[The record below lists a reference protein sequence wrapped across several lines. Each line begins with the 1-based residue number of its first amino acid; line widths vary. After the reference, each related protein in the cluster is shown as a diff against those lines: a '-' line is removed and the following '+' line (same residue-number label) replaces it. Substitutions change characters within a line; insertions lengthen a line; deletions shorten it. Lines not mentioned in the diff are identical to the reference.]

1 MTAGS
6 VMAAELAEQPEV
18 LARLVRRH
26 VADRDQV
33 AAALPGRPGSGALA
47 GTVLLARG
55 SSDNVAVY
63 GRYLI
68 ELAAR
73 RPAGL
78 AAPSIHTRY
87 EADVDYSG
95 YLAVALSQS
104 GATPEIVETAA
115 RMRRSGAV
123 VVGITNEAGSPLT
136 QVSNLTLLTDA
147 GPELAVPA
155 TKTVTAQML
164 VVAAIAAACDPSLVT
179 VADLEALPGAVASVV
194 ADPAPAE
201 EVAARWPQ
209 ARRLV
214 VTGRGLAYAAA
225 LETALKIKETARVH
239 AEGLSSADLGVGGA
253 AGSGPAAV
261 LAARWADA
269 RRLVITGRGLAY
281 AAALE
286 TALKIKESARVHA
299 EGLSSADLLHGPIAA
314 LDSRLPVLVVSGGER
329 FAADEAAL
337 AARLAAERVPYA
349 VCGPADGAGLP
360 LPAGVP
366 EVTAPI
372 LATIRGQQLALASA
386 LLRGLDPDAP
396 AGLSKVT
403 ATH

>member
-1 MTAGS
+1 VIDDTSAPGAL
-6 VMAAELAEQPEV
+6 MAAELAEQPAV
-18 LARLVRRH
+18 LGRLAARH
-26 VADRDQV
+26 PADRDRV
-33 AAALPGRPGSGALA
+33 RAALPRAHA

-68 ELAAR
+68 EMASG

-78 AAPSIHTRY
+78 AAPSLRTRY
-87 EADVDYSG
+87 RADVDYSG

-104 GATPEIVETAA
+104 GATPEVVETAA
-115 RMRRSGAV
+115 SMRRAGAV
-123 VVGITNEAGSPLT
+123 VIGITNEAGSALT
-136 QVSNLTLLTDA
+136 EVSDLTLLTEA

-164 VVAAIAAACDPSLVT
+164 AVAAIAAAFESPLVAM
-179 VADLEALPGAVASVV
+179 ADLAALADATSALLAGPADLAGPAGAVATRW
-194 ADPAPAE
+194 ADA
-201 EVAARWPQ
+201 Q
-209 ARRLV
+209 RLV

-239 AEGLSSADLGVGGA
+239 S
-253 AGSGPAAV
+253 
-261 LAARWADA
+261 
-269 RRLVITGRGLAY
+269 
-281 AAALE
+281 
-286 TALKIKESARVHA
+286 

-314 LDSRLPVLVVSGGER
+314 LDTRLPVLVVSGGAR
-329 FAADEAAL
+329 FAADEAEL
-337 AARLAAERVPYA
+337 TARLAAEGVPFA
-349 VCGPADGAGLP
+349 VCGSGPGAELP
-360 LPAGVP
+360 LPAGVS

-372 LATIRGQQLALASA
+372 LATVRGQQLALASS
-386 LLRGLDPDAP
+386 LLRGLNPDAP

>member
-1 MTAGS
+1 MIDHPPVPGAL
-6 VMAAELAEQPEV
+6 MAAELAEQPAV
-18 LARLVRRH
+18 LGRLADRH
-26 VADRDQV
+26 PADRDRV
-33 AAALPGRPGSGALA
+33 RAALPPGHA

-68 ELAAR
+68 EMASG

-78 AAPSIHTRY
+78 AAPSLHTRY
-87 EADVDYSG
+87 QADVDYRG

-104 GATPEIVETAA
+104 GATPEVVQTAA
-115 RMRRSGAV
+115 AMRRAGAV

-136 QVSNLTLLTDA
+136 EACQLTLLTDA

-164 VVAAIAAACDPSLVT
+164 AVAAIAAAFDSPLVT
-179 VADLEALPGAVASVV
+179 AADLGTLPDAVAALLADPGAGGSGAGGPAAVAGPAYAV
-194 ADPAPAE
+194 AT
-201 EVAARWPQ
+201 RWAD

-239 AEGLSSADLGVGGA
+239 AEGLSSADL
-253 AGSGPAAV
+253 
-261 LAARWADA
+261 
-269 RRLVITGRGLAY
+269 
-281 AAALE
+281 
-286 TALKIKESARVHA
+286 
-299 EGLSSADLLHGPIAA
+299 LHGPIAA
-314 LDSRLPVLVVSGGER
+314 LDSRLPVLVVSGGAR
-329 FAADEAAL
+329 FAADEAEL
-337 AARLAAERVPYA
+337 AARLSAEGVPFA
-349 VCGPADGAGLP
+349 VCGAASNADLP
-360 LPAGVP
+360 LPTGIS

-372 LATIRGQQLALASA
+372 LATVRGQQLALASS
-386 LLRGLDPDAP
+386 LLRGLNPDAP

-403 ATH
+403 ATR

>member
-6 VMAAELAEQPEV
+6 LMAAELAEQPQV
-18 LARLVRRH
+18 LGRLVSRH
-26 VADRDQV
+26 AADRDQV
-33 AAALPGRPGSGALA
+33 RAVLPGRLRPSRLA

-68 ELAAR
+68 ELASR

-78 AAPSIHTRY
+78 AAPSVHTRY

-95 YLAVALSQS
+95 YLSVALSQS

-115 RMRRSGAV
+115 RMRQSGAV
-123 VVGITNEAGSPLT
+123 VVGITNEPGSLLT
-136 QVSNLTLLTDA
+136 QVCDLTLLTDA

-164 VVAAIAAACDPSLVT
+164 AVAAIAAAYDPALVT
-179 VADLEALPGAVASVV
+179 ATDLAALPEAVAWLLTDS
-194 ADPAPAE
+194 AAAE
-201 EVAARWPQ
+201 AVAARWPQ

-239 AEGLSSADLGVGGA
+239 AEGLSSADL
-253 AGSGPAAV
+253 
-261 LAARWADA
+261 
-269 RRLVITGRGLAY
+269 
-281 AAALE
+281 
-286 TALKIKESARVHA
+286 
-299 EGLSSADLLHGPIAA
+299 LHGPIAA
-314 LDSRLPVLVVSGGER
+314 LDSRLPVLIVSGGER
-329 FAADEAAL
+329 FAADEASL
-337 AARLAAERVPYA
+337 TARLTAESVPYA
-349 VCGPADGAGLP
+349 VCGSATGADLP
-360 LPAGVP
+360 LPPGVS

-372 LATIRGQQLALASA
+372 VATIRGQQLALAAS

>member
-1 MTAGS
+1 MPAGSTSTAGS
-6 VMAAELAEQPEV
+6 LMAAEIAEQPEV
-18 LARLVRRH
+18 LGRLAARH
-26 VADRDQV
+26 AADRDQV
-33 AAALPGRPGSGALA
+33 RAVLPGRLRPGRLA

-68 ELAAR
+68 ELASR

-78 AAPSIHTRY
+78 AAPSVHTRY
-87 EADVDYSG
+87 DADVDYSG

-104 GATPEIVETAA
+104 GATPEIVETAGH
-115 RMRRSGAV
+115 MRRAGAV
-123 VVGITNEAGSPLT
+123 VIGITNEPGSPLT
-136 QVSNLTLLTDA
+136 QACDLTLLTEA

-164 VVAAIAAACDPSLVT
+164 AVAAIAAAYDPVLVSP
-179 VADLEALPGAVASVV
+179 ADIAALPDAAAVLLADSRTATSGAAAGAGAGAAGSAAGGTGGFGVAGSG
-194 ADPAPAE
+194 PAAA
-201 EVAARWPQ
+201 VAARWGD

-225 LETALKIKETARVH
+225 LETALKIKE
-239 AEGLSSADLGVGGA
+239 
-253 AGSGPAAV
+253 
-261 LAARWADA
+261 
-269 RRLVITGRGLAY
+269 
-281 AAALE
+281 
-286 TALKIKESARVHA
+286 SARVLA

-314 LDSRLPVLVVSGGER
+314 LDSGLPVLIVSSGER

-337 AARLAAERVPYA
+337 AARLRAEGVPYA
-349 VCGPADGAGLP
+349 VCGAVPGADLP
-360 LPAGVP
+360 LPPGVP

-372 LATIRGQQLALASA
+372 LATIRGQQLALAAA

-403 ATH
+403 ATY

>member
-18 LARLVRRH
+18 LGRLVRRH

-33 AAALPGRPGSGALA
+33 RALRTGGLA

-68 ELAAR
+68 ELASR

-115 RMRRSGAV
+115 RMRRSGAA

-136 QVSNLTLLTDA
+136 EVSELTLLTDA

-164 VVAAIAAACDPSLVT
+164 AVAAIAAAYDPSLVA
-179 VADLEALPGAVASVV
+179 VADLEALPGAVASLA
-194 ADPAPAE
+194 ADPGPAE
-201 EVAARWPQ
+201 AVAARWPQ

-239 AEGLSSADLGVGGA
+239 AEGLSSADL
-253 AGSGPAAV
+253 
-261 LAARWADA
+261 
-269 RRLVITGRGLAY
+269 
-281 AAALE
+281 
-286 TALKIKESARVHA
+286 
-299 EGLSSADLLHGPIAA
+299 LHGPIAA
-314 LDSRLPVLVVSGGER
+314 LDTRLPVLVVSGGER
-329 FAADEAAL
+329 FASDEAAL
-337 AARLAAERVPYA
+337 AARLAAEGVPYG
-349 VCGPADGAGLP
+349 VCGVGADLP
-360 LPAGVP
+360 LPAGVS
-366 EVTAPI
+366 EVISPI
-372 LATIRGQQLALASA
+372 LATIRGQQLALAAS
-386 LLRGLDPDAP
+386 LLRGLNPDAP
-396 AGLSKVT
+396 SGLSKVT

>member
-1 MTAGS
+1 VIDHPPVPGAL
-6 VMAAELAEQPEV
+6 MAAELAEQPAV
-18 LARLVRRH
+18 LGRLADRH
-26 VADRDQV
+26 AADRDRV
-33 AAALPGRPGSGALA
+33 RAALPPGHA

-68 ELAAR
+68 EMASG

-78 AAPSIHTRY
+78 AAPSLHTRY
-87 EADVDYSG
+87 QADVDYRG

-104 GATPEIVETAA
+104 GATPEVVQTAA
-115 RMRRSGAV
+115 AMHRAGAM

-136 QVSNLTLLTDA
+136 EACQLTLLTDA

-164 VVAAIAAACDPSLVT
+164 AVAAVAAAFDSPLVT
-179 VADLEALPGAVASVV
+179 AADLRTLPDAVAALLADPGAGGLSAGGPAGVAG
-194 ADPAPAE
+194 PAYA
-201 EVAARWPQ
+201 VAARWAD

-239 AEGLSSADLGVGGA
+239 AEGLSSADL
-253 AGSGPAAV
+253 
-261 LAARWADA
+261 
-269 RRLVITGRGLAY
+269 
-281 AAALE
+281 
-286 TALKIKESARVHA
+286 
-299 EGLSSADLLHGPIAA
+299 LHGPIAA
-314 LDSRLPVLVVSGGER
+314 LDSRLPVLVVSGGAR
-329 FAADEAAL
+329 FAADEAEL
-337 AARLAAERVPYA
+337 AARLSAEGVPFA
-349 VCGPADGAGLP
+349 VCGAASTAELP
-360 LPAGVP
+360 LPPGIS

-372 LATIRGQQLALASA
+372 LATVRGQQLALASS
-386 LLRGLDPDAP
+386 LLRGLNPDAP

>member
-1 MTAGS
+1 
-6 VMAAELAEQPEV
+6 MAAELAEQPEV
-18 LARLVRRH
+18 LSRLVSRH
-26 VADRDQV
+26 AADRDQV
-33 AAALPGRPGSGALA
+33 RALLPGHLA

-68 ELAAR
+68 ELASR

-78 AAPSIHTRY
+78 AAPSVHTRY
-87 EADVDYSG
+87 EADVDYGG
-95 YLAVALSQS
+95 YLVVALSQS
-104 GATPEIVETAA
+104 GATPEIVDTAA
-115 RMRRSGAV
+115 RMRRAGAV
-123 VVGITNEAGSPLT
+123 VIGITNEAGSRLT
-136 QVSNLTLLTDA
+136 QVSDLTLLTEA

-164 VVAAIAAACDPSLVT
+164 AIAAIAAAYDPSLVT
-179 VADLEALPGAVASVV
+179 LADLGALPGQVAALV
-194 ADPAPAE
+194 ADSTAAE
-201 EVAARWPQ
+201 ALAARWRD

-239 AEGLSSADLGVGGA
+239 AEGLSSADL
-253 AGSGPAAV
+253 
-261 LAARWADA
+261 
-269 RRLVITGRGLAY
+269 
-281 AAALE
+281 
-286 TALKIKESARVHA
+286 
-299 EGLSSADLLHGPIAA
+299 LHGPIAA
-314 LDSRLPVLVVSGGER
+314 LDTRLPVLIVSGGDR

-337 AARLAAERVPYA
+337 TARLTAEGVPHA
-349 VCGPADGAGLP
+349 VCGSAGDLP
-360 LPAGVP
+360 LPAGVR

-372 LATIRGQQLALASA
+372 LATIRGQQFARAAS
-386 LLRGLDPDAP
+386 LLRGLNPDAP

>member
-1 MTAGS
+1 
-6 VMAAELAEQPEV
+6 V
-18 LARLVRRH
+18 L
-26 VADRDQV
+26 
-33 AAALPGRPGSGALA
+33 PGALA

-68 ELAAR
+68 EMASR

-78 AAPSIHTRY
+78 AAPSVHTRY
-87 EADVDYSG
+87 LADVDYTG

-104 GATPEIVETAA
+104 GATPEVVDAA
-115 RMRRSGAV
+115 GRMRAAGAV
-123 VVGITNEAGSPLT
+123 VVAITNEPGSPLT
-136 QVSNLTLLTDA
+136 QVCDLTLLTEA
-147 GPELAVPA
+147 GPERAVPA

-164 VVAAIAAACDPSLVT
+164 AVAAIAAAYDPSLVAA
-179 VADLEALPGAVASVV
+179 ADLASLPDEVSSLISDSGTGG
-194 ADPAPAE
+194 PAAAA
-201 EVAARWPQ
+201 VAARWAE

-214 VTGRGLAYAAA
+214 VTGRGLSYAAA
-225 LETALKIKETARVH
+225 LETALKIKET
-239 AEGLSSADLGVGGA
+239 
-253 AGSGPAAV
+253 
-261 LAARWADA
+261 
-269 RRLVITGRGLAY
+269 
-281 AAALE
+281 
-286 TALKIKESARVHA
+286 ARVHA

-337 AARLAAERVPYA
+337 TARLSAEGVPFA
-349 VCGPADGAGLP
+349 VCGPVKGTELPRPALP
-360 LPAGVP
+360 LPSGVS

-372 LATIRGQQLALASA
+372 LATIRGQQLALASS
-386 LLRGLDPDAP
+386 LLRGLNPDAP

>member
-18 LARLVRRH
+18 LSRLVGRH
-26 VADRDQV
+26 AADRDQV
-33 AAALPGRPGSGALA
+33 RALLPGRLA

-63 GRYLI
+63 GRYMI
-68 ELAAR
+68 ELASR

-78 AAPSIHTRY
+78 AAPSVHTRY

-95 YLAVALSQS
+95 YLVVALSQS
-104 GATPEIVETAA
+104 GATPEIVDTAA
-115 RMRRSGAV
+115 RMRRAGAV
-123 VVGITNEAGSPLT
+123 VVGITNEAGSQLT
-136 QVSNLTLLTDA
+136 QVADLNLLTEA

-164 VVAAIAAACDPSLVT
+164 AIAAIAAAFDPSLVT
-179 VADLEALPGAVASVV
+179 LADLDALPGQAAALA
-194 ADPAPAE
+194 ADSTAAQTL
-201 EVAARWPQ
+201 AARWHD

-239 AEGLSSADLGVGGA
+239 AEGLSSADL
-253 AGSGPAAV
+253 
-261 LAARWADA
+261 
-269 RRLVITGRGLAY
+269 
-281 AAALE
+281 
-286 TALKIKESARVHA
+286 
-299 EGLSSADLLHGPIAA
+299 LHGPIAA
-314 LDSRLPVLVVSGGER
+314 LDTMLPVLIVSGGDR

-337 AARLAAERVPYA
+337 AARLTAEGVPHA
-349 VCGPADGAGLP
+349 VCGSAGDLP
-360 LPAGVP
+360 LPAGVC

-372 LATIRGQQLALASA
+372 LATIRGQQFARAAS
-386 LLRGLDPDAP
+386 LLRGLNPDAP

>member
-6 VMAAELAEQPEV
+6 LMAAEIAEQPEV
-18 LARLVRRH
+18 LGRLATRH
-26 VADRDQV
+26 AADRDQV
-33 AAALPGRPGSGALA
+33 RAVLPGRLRPGRLA

-68 ELAAR
+68 ELASR

-78 AAPSIHTRY
+78 AAPSVHTRY
-87 EADVDYSG
+87 DADVDYSG

-115 RMRRSGAV
+115 HMRRAGAV
-123 VVGITNEAGSPLT
+123 VIAITNESGSPLT
-136 QVSNLTLLTDA
+136 QACDLTLLTEA

-164 VVAAIAAACDPSLVT
+164 AIAAIAAAYDPVLVSP
-179 VADLEALPGAVASVV
+179 ADIEALPSAAAAMLADSGTAGTAGAGGAGGGAVAG
-194 ADPAPAE
+194 
-201 EVAARWPQ
+201 
-209 ARRLV
+209 
-214 VTGRGLAYAAA
+214 T
-225 LETALKIKETARVH
+225 
-239 AEGLSSADLGVGGA
+239 
-253 AGSGPAAV
+253 GPAAA

-269 RRLVITGRGLAY
+269 GRLVVTGRGLAY

-314 LDSRLPVLVVSGGER
+314 LDSRLPVLIVSGGER

-337 AARLAAERVPYA
+337 AARLTAERVPYA
-349 VCGPADGAGLP
+349 VCGASPGADLP
-360 LPAGVP
+360 LPPGVP

-372 LATIRGQQLALASA
+372 LATIRGQQLALAAA
-386 LLRGLDPDAP
+386 LVRGLDPDAP
-396 AGLSKVT
+396 TGLSKVT
-403 ATH
+403 ATY

>member
-6 VMAAELAEQPEV
+6 MMAAELAEQPEV
-18 LARLVRRH
+18 LGRLVGRH
-26 VADRDQV
+26 EGDRDRV
-33 AAALPGRPGSGALA
+33 RAVLPGSLA

-68 ELAAR
+68 ELASR

-78 AAPSIHTRY
+78 AAPSVHTRY

-95 YLAVALSQS
+95 YLVVALSQS
-104 GATPEIVETAA
+104 GATPEIVDIAA
-115 RMRRSGAV
+115 RMRRFGAV
-123 VVGITNEAGSPLT
+123 VVGITNEPGSPLT
-136 QVSNLTLLTDA
+136 EVGDLTLLTEA

-164 VVAAIAAACDPSLVT
+164 AVAAIAAGFDPSLVT
-179 VADLEALPGAVASVV
+179 MADLAALPGAVDSLV
-194 ADPAPAE
+194 ADPSPAKA
-201 EVAARWPQ
+201 VAARWPE
-209 ARRLV
+209 ARRLI

-239 AEGLSSADLGVGGA
+239 AEGLSSADL
-253 AGSGPAAV
+253 
-261 LAARWADA
+261 
-269 RRLVITGRGLAY
+269 
-281 AAALE
+281 
-286 TALKIKESARVHA
+286 
-299 EGLSSADLLHGPIAA
+299 LHGPIAA
-314 LDSRLPVLVVSGGER
+314 LDSKLPVIVVSGGER

-337 AARLAAERVPYA
+337 ATRLGTEGVPYA
-349 VCGPADGAGLP
+349 VCGSGGDLP
-360 LPAGVP
+360 LPTAS
-366 EVTAPI
+366 EVTSPI
-372 LATIRGQQLALASA
+372 LATVRGQQLALAAS
-386 LLRGLDPDAP
+386 LLRGLNPDAP

>member
-6 VMAAELAEQPEV
+6 LMAAELAEQPEV
-18 LARLVRRH
+18 LGRLVARH
-26 VADRDQV
+26 AADRDQV
-33 AAALPGRPGSGALA
+33 RAVLPGRLA

-68 ELAAR
+68 ELTSR

-78 AAPSIHTRY
+78 AAPSVHTRY

-95 YLAVALSQS
+95 YLVVALSQS
-104 GATPEIVETAA
+104 GVTPEIVETSA
-115 RMRRSGAV
+115 RMRRAGAV
-123 VVGITNEAGSPLT
+123 VVGITNEAGSSLT
-136 QVSNLTLLTDA
+136 EVCDLTLLTEA
-147 GPELAVPA
+147 GRELAVPA
-155 TKTVTAQML
+155 TKTVTAQMASI
-164 VVAAIAAACDPSLVT
+164 AAIAAAYDPAFVT
-179 VADLEALPGAVASVV
+179 ADDLEALPDAVSALVTDS
-194 ADPAPAE
+194 DPAAALE
-201 EVAARWPQ
+201 ARWAE

-214 VTGRGLAYAAA
+214 V
-225 LETALKIKETARVH
+225 
-239 AEGLSSADLGVGGA
+239 
-253 AGSGPAAV
+253 
-261 LAARWADA
+261 
-269 RRLVITGRGLAY
+269 TGRGLAY

-329 FAADEAAL
+329 FAADEATL
-337 AARLAAERVPYA
+337 AARLTAEGVPHA
-349 VCGPADGAGLP
+349 VCGSTPGADLP
-360 LPAGVP
+360 LPAEVS

-372 LATIRGQQLALASA
+372 LATIRGQQLALAAA

-396 AGLSKVT
+396 IGLSKVT
-403 ATH
+403 ATY

>member
-1 MTAGS
+1 VTNETLIPGTL
-6 VMAAELAEQPEV
+6 MAAEIAEQPAV
-18 LARLVRRH
+18 LGRLVARH
-26 VADRDQV
+26 AADCGRV
-33 AAALPGRPGSGALA
+33 RAALPGALA

-68 ELAAR
+68 EMASG

-78 AAPSIHTRY
+78 AAPSVHTRY
-87 EADVDYSG
+87 QAEVDYTG
-95 YLAVALSQS
+95 YLVVALSQS
-104 GATPEIVETAA
+104 GATPEVVQTTAS
-115 RMRRSGAV
+115 MRRAGAV
-123 VVGITNEAGSPLT
+123 VIGIVNEPGSALT
-136 QVSNLTLLTDA
+136 QVCDLTLLTEA

-164 VVAAIAAACDPSLVT
+164 AVAAIAGAYDSSLVAAADLAALPDEIASVLADSGTAT
-179 VADLEALPGAVASVV
+179 VASGPAGA
-194 ADPAPAE
+194 
-201 EVAARWPQ
+201 VAARWAD

-239 AEGLSSADLGVGGA
+239 AEGLSSADL
-253 AGSGPAAV
+253 
-261 LAARWADA
+261 
-269 RRLVITGRGLAY
+269 
-281 AAALE
+281 
-286 TALKIKESARVHA
+286 
-299 EGLSSADLLHGPIAA
+299 LHGPIAA
-314 LDSRLPVLVVSGGER
+314 LDSRLPVLVVSGAER

-337 AARLAAERVPYA
+337 TARLCAEGVPFA
-349 VCGPADGAGLP
+349 VCGSAPNADLP
-360 LPAGVP
+360 LPAGMS

-372 LATIRGQQLALASA
+372 LATIRGQQLALASSVR
-386 LLRGLDPDAP
+386 RGLNPDAP

>member
-6 VMAAELAEQPEV
+6 LMAAEIAEQPQV
-18 LARLVRRH
+18 LGRLVGRH
-26 VADRDQV
+26 AADRDQV
-33 AAALPGRPGSGALA
+33 RAVLPGRLLPGRLA

-68 ELAAR
+68 ELASR

-78 AAPSIHTRY
+78 AAPSVHTRY

-115 RMRRSGAV
+115 HMRRAGAV
-123 VVGITNEAGSPLT
+123 VVGVTNEPGSPLT
-136 QVSNLTLLTDA
+136 EMCDLTLLTEA
-147 GPELAVPA
+147 GPEVAVPA

-164 VVAAIAAACDPSLVT
+164 AIAAIAAAYDPALVT
-179 VADLEALPGAVASVV
+179 VADLEALPDAVSALLADSADGPGAA
-194 ADPAPAE
+194 AAL
-201 EVAARWPQ
+201 AARWSD

-214 VTGRGLAYAAA
+214 V
-225 LETALKIKETARVH
+225 
-239 AEGLSSADLGVGGA
+239 
-253 AGSGPAAV
+253 
-261 LAARWADA
+261 
-269 RRLVITGRGLAY
+269 TGRGLAY

-314 LDSRLPVLVVSGGER
+314 LDSRLPVLIVSGGER

-337 AARLAAERVPYA
+337 AARLGEEGVPYA
-349 VCGPADGAGLP
+349 VCGTAPGAELP
-360 LPAGVP
+360 LPAGAS

-372 LATIRGQQLALASA
+372 LATIRGQQLALAAA
-386 LLRGLDPDAP
+386 LQRGLDPDAP
-396 AGLSKVT
+396 AGLSKIT
-403 ATH
+403 ATN

>member
-1 MTAGS
+1 VVAVLYSSERSRLTLYARRFDLCDFEAGGPTMTAGS
-6 VMAAELAEQPEV
+6 LMAAEIAEQPQV
-18 LARLVRRH
+18 LGRLAARH
-26 VADRDQV
+26 AADLDQV
-33 AAALPGRPGSGALA
+33 RAVLPGRLRPGRLA

-68 ELAAR
+68 ELASR

-78 AAPSIHTRY
+78 AAPSAHTRY

-104 GATPEIVETAA
+104 GATPEIVETAEQ
-115 RMRRSGAV
+115 MRRAGAV
-123 VVGITNEAGSPLT
+123 VIGITNEPGSPLT
-136 QVSNLTLLTDA
+136 GVCDLALLTEA

-164 VVAAIAAACDPSLVT
+164 AVAAIAAAYDPVLVSP
-179 VADLEALPGAVASVV
+179 ADIAALPDAAAALL
-194 ADPAPAE
+194 ADWG
-201 EVAARWPQ
+201 AARSGPAAALATRWAG

-214 VTGRGLAYAAA
+214 VTGRGLAF
-225 LETALKIKETARVH
+225 
-239 AEGLSSADLGVGGA
+239 
-253 AGSGPAAV
+253 
-261 LAARWADA
+261 
-269 RRLVITGRGLAY
+269 

-314 LDSRLPVLVVSGGER
+314 LDSRLPVLVVSAGDR
-329 FAADEAAL
+329 FATDEAAL
-337 AARLAAERVPYA
+337 AARLKAERVPYA
-349 VCGPADGAGLP
+349 VCGAAPGADLP
-360 LPAGVP
+360 LPPGVP
-366 EVTAPI
+366 EVTAPV
-372 LATIRGQQLALASA
+372 LATIRGQQLALAAA

>member
-6 VMAAELAEQPEV
+6 LMAAEIAEQPQV
-18 LARLVRRH
+18 LGRLVGRH
-26 VADRDQV
+26 TADRDQV
-33 AAALPGRPGSGALA
+33 RAVLPGRLLPGRLA

-68 ELAAR
+68 ELASR

-78 AAPSIHTRY
+78 AAPSVHTRY

-115 RMRRSGAV
+115 HMRRAGAV
-123 VVGITNEAGSPLT
+123 VVGVTNEPGSPLT
-136 QVSNLTLLTDA
+136 EVCDLTLLTEA

-164 VVAAIAAACDPSLVT
+164 AIAAIAAAYDPALVT
-179 VADLEALPGAVASVV
+179 VADLEALPDAVSALLADSADGPGAA
-194 ADPAPAE
+194 AAL
-201 EVAARWPQ
+201 AARWPD

-214 VTGRGLAYAAA
+214 VTGRGL
-225 LETALKIKETARVH
+225 EF
-239 AEGLSSADLGVGGA
+239 
-253 AGSGPAAV
+253 
-261 LAARWADA
+261 
-269 RRLVITGRGLAY
+269 

-314 LDSRLPVLVVSGGER
+314 LDSRLPVLIVSGGER

-337 AARLAAERVPYA
+337 AARLREEGVPYA
-349 VCGPADGAGLP
+349 VCGTAPGAELP
-360 LPAGVP
+360 LPAGVS

-372 LATIRGQQLALASA
+372 LATIRGQQLALAAA
-386 LLRGLDPDAP
+386 LQRGLDPDAP
-396 AGLSKVT
+396 AGLSKIT
-403 ATH
+403 ATN

>member
-6 VMAAELAEQPEV
+6 MMAAELAEQPEV
-18 LARLVRRH
+18 LGRLVSRH
-26 VADRDQV
+26 EADRERV
-33 AAALPGRPGSGALA
+33 RAVLPGSLA

-68 ELAAR
+68 ELASL

-78 AAPSIHTRY
+78 AAPSVHTRY

-95 YLAVALSQS
+95 YLVVALSQS

-123 VVGITNEAGSPLT
+123 VVGITNEPGSPLT
-136 QVSNLTLLTDA
+136 EAGDLTLLTEA

-164 VVAAIAAACDPSLVT
+164 AVAAVAAAFDRSPVT
-179 VADLEALPGAVASVV
+179 MADLAALPDAVASLV
-194 ADPAPAE
+194 ADPGPADAA
-201 EVAARWPQ
+201 AARWPQ
-209 ARRLV
+209 ARRLI

-225 LETALKIKETARVH
+225 LETALKVKET
-239 AEGLSSADLGVGGA
+239 
-253 AGSGPAAV
+253 
-261 LAARWADA
+261 
-269 RRLVITGRGLAY
+269 
-281 AAALE
+281 
-286 TALKIKESARVHA
+286 ARVHA

-314 LDSRLPVLVVSGGER
+314 LDDKLPVIVVSGGDR
-329 FAADEAAL
+329 FASDESAL
-337 AARLAAERVPYA
+337 ESRLATEGVPYA
-349 VCGPADGAGLP
+349 VCARGGDLS
-360 LPAGVP
+360 LPAAS
-366 EVTAPI
+366 EVTTPI
-372 LATIRGQQLALASA
+372 LATVRGQQLALAAS
-386 LLRGLDPDAP
+386 LLRGLNPDAP

>member
-6 VMAAELAEQPEV
+6 MMAAELAEQPDV
-18 LARLVRRH
+18 LGRLVSRH
-26 VADRDQV
+26 EADRDRV
-33 AAALPGRPGSGALA
+33 RAALPSGLA

-78 AAPSIHTRY
+78 AAPSVHTRY

-95 YLAVALSQS
+95 YLVVALSQS
-104 GATPEIVETAA
+104 GATPEIVEIAA
-115 RMRRSGAV
+115 RMRRFGAV
-123 VVGITNEAGSPLT
+123 VVGITNEPGSPLT
-136 QVSNLTLLTDA
+136 EVGDLTLLTVA

-164 VVAAIAAACDPSLVT
+164 AVAAIAAAFDPSLVT
-179 VADLEALPGAVASVV
+179 TADLAALPAAVASVV
-194 ADPAPAE
+194 ADPGPAE
-201 EVAARWPQ
+201 AVAGRWPQ
-209 ARRLV
+209 ARRLI

-239 AEGLSSADLGVGGA
+239 AEGLSSADL
-253 AGSGPAAV
+253 
-261 LAARWADA
+261 
-269 RRLVITGRGLAY
+269 
-281 AAALE
+281 
-286 TALKIKESARVHA
+286 
-299 EGLSSADLLHGPIAA
+299 LHGPIAA
-314 LDSRLPVLVVSGGER
+314 LDSRLPVIVVSGGEK

-337 AARLAAERVPYA
+337 AARLATEGVPYA
-349 VCGPADGAGLP
+349 VCGTDGDLP
-360 LPAGVP
+360 LPPASD
-366 EVTAPI
+366 VTSPI
-372 LATIRGQQLALASA
+372 LATVRGQQLALAAS
-386 LLRGLDPDAP
+386 LLRGLNPDAP

>member
-6 VMAAELAEQPEV
+6 LMAAELAEQPQV
-18 LARLVRRH
+18 LGRLVSRH
-26 VADRDQV
+26 AADRDQV
-33 AAALPGRPGSGALA
+33 RAVLPGRLRPGRLA

-78 AAPSIHTRY
+78 AAPSVHTRY

-95 YLAVALSQS
+95 YLTVALSQS

-123 VVGITNEAGSPLT
+123 VVGITNEPGGPLT
-136 QVSNLTLLTDA
+136 QVCDLSLLTEA

-164 VVAAIAAACDPSLVT
+164 AVAAIAAAYDPALVT
-179 VADLEALPGAVASVV
+179 AADLETL
-194 ADPAPAE
+194 PAE
-201 EVAARWPQ
+201 AASLVA
-209 ARRLV
+209 
-214 VTGRGLAYAAA
+214 G
-225 LETALKIKETARVH
+225 
-239 AEGLSSADLGVGGA
+239 SGA
-253 AGSGPAAV
+253 AGSRAAGSGAPAEV
-261 LAARWADA
+261 AARWADA
-269 RRLVITGRGLAY
+269 RRLIVTGRGLAY

-337 AARLAAERVPYA
+337 TARLTAERVPYA
-349 VCGPADGAGLP
+349 VCGSAPGADLP
-360 LPAGVP
+360 LPAGVS

-372 LATIRGQQLALASA
+372 LATIRGQQLALASS
-386 LLRGLDPDAP
+386 LIRGLNPDAP

>member
-6 VMAAELAEQPEV
+6 LMAAEIAEQPQV
-18 LARLVRRH
+18 LGRLVGTH
-26 VADRDQV
+26 AADRDRV
-33 AAALPGRPGSGALA
+33 RAVLPGRLLPGRLA

-68 ELAAR
+68 ELASR

-78 AAPSIHTRY
+78 AAPSVHTRY

-104 GATPEIVETAA
+104 GATPEVVETAA
-115 RMRRSGAV
+115 RMRRAGAV
-123 VVGITNEAGSPLT
+123 VIGVTNEPGSPLT
-136 QVSNLTLLTDA
+136 GVCDLALLTGA
-147 GPELAVPA
+147 GQELAVPA

-164 VVAAIAAACDPSLVT
+164 AIAAIAAAYDPALVAI
-179 VADLEALPGAVASVV
+179 ADLEALPDAVSALL
-194 ADPAPAE
+194 ADSAPPGPGPAAAL
-201 EVAARWPQ
+201 AARWSD

-214 VTGRGLAYAAA
+214 V
-225 LETALKIKETARVH
+225 
-239 AEGLSSADLGVGGA
+239 
-253 AGSGPAAV
+253 
-261 LAARWADA
+261 
-269 RRLVITGRGLAY
+269 TGRGLAY

-314 LDSRLPVLVVSGGER
+314 LDSRLPVLIVSGGER

-337 AARLAAERVPYA
+337 AARLGTEGVPYA
-349 VCGPADGAGLP
+349 VCGTAPDAGLP
-360 LPAGVP
+360 LPAGVS

-372 LATIRGQQLALASA
+372 LATIRGQQLALAAA

-396 AGLSKVT
+396 AGLSKIT
-403 ATH
+403 ATN

>member
-1 MTAGS
+1 VIDHPPVPGEL
-6 VMAAELAEQPEV
+6 MAAELAEQPAV
-18 LARLVRRH
+18 LGRLADRH
-26 VADRDQV
+26 AADRDRV
-33 AAALPGRPGSGALA
+33 RAALPPGHA

-68 ELAAR
+68 EMASG

-78 AAPSIHTRY
+78 AAPSLHTRY
-87 EADVDYSG
+87 QADVDYRG

-104 GATPEIVETAA
+104 GATPEVVQTAA
-115 RMRRSGAV
+115 AMRRAGAM

-136 QVSNLTLLTDA
+136 EACQLTLLTDA

-164 VVAAIAAACDPSLVT
+164 AVAAIAAAFDSPLVT
-179 VADLEALPGAVASVV
+179 AADLGTLPDAVAAVLADPGPGGPGAGGPAAV
-194 ADPAPAE
+194 ADPAYA
-201 EVAARWPQ
+201 VATRWAD

-239 AEGLSSADLGVGGA
+239 AEGLSSADL
-253 AGSGPAAV
+253 
-261 LAARWADA
+261 
-269 RRLVITGRGLAY
+269 
-281 AAALE
+281 
-286 TALKIKESARVHA
+286 
-299 EGLSSADLLHGPIAA
+299 LHGPIAA
-314 LDSRLPVLVVSGGER
+314 LDSRLPVLVVSGGAR
-329 FAADEAAL
+329 FAADEAEL
-337 AARLAAERVPYA
+337 AARLSAEGVPFA
-349 VCGPADGAGLP
+349 VCGAASTAELP
-360 LPAGVP
+360 LPAGIS

-372 LATIRGQQLALASA
+372 LATVRGQQLALASS
-386 LLRGLDPDAP
+386 LLRGLNPDAP

>member
-6 VMAAELAEQPEV
+6 LMAAELAEQPQV
-18 LARLVRRH
+18 LGRLVDRH

-33 AAALPGRPGSGALA
+33 RAVLPGRRLPGRLA

-55 SSDNVAVY
+55 SSDNVAFY

-68 ELAAR
+68 ELASR

-78 AAPSIHTRY
+78 AALSVHTRY

-104 GATPEIVETAA
+104 GATPEVVETAA
-115 RMRRSGAV
+115 RMRRAGAV
-123 VVGITNEAGSPLT
+123 VVGITNEAASPLT
-136 QVSNLTLLTDA
+136 GVCDLTLLTGA

-164 VVAAIAAACDPSLVT
+164 AIAAIAAAYDPDLVT
-179 VADLEALPGAVASVV
+179 VADLGALPDEASALL
-194 ADPAPAE
+194 AD
-201 EVAARWPQ
+201 
-209 ARRLV
+209 
-214 VTGRGLAYAAA
+214 
-225 LETALKIKETARVH
+225 
-239 AEGLSSADLGVGGA
+239 SADLGVDGA
-253 AGSGPAAV
+253 PGSGPAAV
-261 LAARWADA
+261 VAARWVNA
-269 RRLVITGRGLAY
+269 RRLVVTGRGLAY

-337 AARLAAERVPYA
+337 AARLTAEGVPYA
-349 VCGPADGAGLP
+349 VCGSAPGADLP
-360 LPAGVP
+360 LPAGVS